1 MYKSGTELEILFF
14 MKSSTSL
21 SKFFLLML
29 DIQGKGLMTTYWLL
43 GEEGSEESET
53 LKEEDEEGEEVVE
66 EANKE
71 KCDLFEEEEEE
82 GEEETC
88 ALVTYTV
95 SDHDSE
101 RLMSNSLDRLDEE
114 ESLTTGKK
122 IPTKETSLEK
132 DEDKSWRV

>member
-1 MYKSGTELEILFF
+1 
-14 MKSSTSL
+14 
-21 SKFFLLML
+21 ML
-29 DIQGKGLMTTYWLL
+29 DVQGKGLMTTYWLL

-53 LKEEDEEGEEVVE
+53 LKEEDEEQEEVVE

-71 KCDLFEEEEEE
+71 KCDLFEEEE
-82 GEEETC
+82 EEETC

>member
-1 MYKSGTELEILFF
+1 
-14 MKSSTSL
+14 
-21 SKFFLLML
+21 ML
-29 DIQGKGLMTTYWLL
+29 DAQGKGLMTTYWLL

-53 LKEEDEEGEEVVE
+53 LKEEDEEVVK

-82 GEEETC
+82 DEEEETC
-88 ALVTYTV
+88 VLVTYTV

>member
-1 MYKSGTELEILFF
+1 
-14 MKSSTSL
+14 
-21 SKFFLLML
+21 
-29 DIQGKGLMTTYWLL
+29 MTTYWLL

-53 LKEEDEEGEEVVE
+53 LKEEDEEQEEGEEVVV

-71 KCDLFEEEEEE
+71 KCDLFEEEE
-82 GEEETC
+82 EEETC

-101 RLMSNSLDRLDEE
+101 RLMSNSLDGLDEE

>member
-1 MYKSGTELEILFF
+1 
-14 MKSSTSL
+14 
-21 SKFFLLML
+21 ML
-29 DIQGKGLMTTYWLL
+29 DVQGKGLMTTYWLL

-53 LKEEDEEGEEVVE
+53 LKEEDEEQEEVVE
-66 EANKE
+66 EAGKE

-82 GEEETC
+82 EEETC

>member
-1 MYKSGTELEILFF
+1 
-14 MKSSTSL
+14 
-21 SKFFLLML
+21 ML
-29 DIQGKGLMTTYWLL
+29 DAQGKGLMTTYWLL

-53 LKEEDEEGEEVVE
+53 LKEEDEEVVK

-82 GEEETC
+82 DEEEETC
-88 ALVTYTV
+88 VLVTYTV

-101 RLMSNSLDRLDEE
+101 RLMSNSLDRLNEE

-122 IPTKETSLEK
+122 TSLEK

>member
-1 MYKSGTELEILFF
+1 
-14 MKSSTSL
+14 
-21 SKFFLLML
+21 ML

-53 LKEEDEEGEEVVE
+53 LKEEDEEQEEVVV

-71 KCDLFEEEEEE
+71 KCDLFEEEE
-82 GEEETC
+82 EEETC

>member
-1 MYKSGTELEILFF
+1 
-14 MKSSTSL
+14 
-21 SKFFLLML
+21 ML
-29 DIQGKGLMTTYWLL
+29 DVQGKGLMTTYWLL

-53 LKEEDEEGEEVVE
+53 LKEEDEEQEEVVE

-82 GEEETC
+82 EEEEETC

>member
-1 MYKSGTELEILFF
+1 
-14 MKSSTSL
+14 
-21 SKFFLLML
+21 ML
-29 DIQGKGLMTTYWLL
+29 DVQGKGLMTTYWLL

-53 LKEEDEEGEEVVE
+53 LKEEDEEVEEVVE
-66 EANKE
+66 EANKG
-71 KCDLFEEEEEE
+71 KCDLFEEEE
-82 GEEETC
+82 EEETC

>member
-1 MYKSGTELEILFF
+1 MDEE
-14 MKSSTSL
+14 
-21 SKFFLLML
+21 
-29 DIQGKGLMTTYWLL
+29 Q
-43 GEEGSEESET
+43 EEGQ
-53 LKEEDEEGEEVVE
+53 EVVE
-66 EANKE
+66 VVDKE

-82 GEEETC
+82 EEEETC

>member
-1 MYKSGTELEILFF
+1 M
-14 MKSSTSL
+14 
-21 SKFFLLML
+21 SKFSLLTL
-29 DIQGKGLMTTYWLL
+29 DVQGKGLMTTYWLL

-53 LKEEDEEGEEVVE
+53 LKEEDEEQEEGEEVV

-71 KCDLFEEEEEE
+71 KCDLFEEEEE
-82 GEEETC
+82 EEETC

-101 RLMSNSLDRLDEE
+101 RLMSNSLDGLDEE

>member
-1 MYKSGTELEILFF
+1 M
-14 MKSSTSL
+14 
-21 SKFFLLML
+21 SKFSLLTL
-29 DIQGKGLMTTYWLL
+29 DVQGKGLMTTYWLL
-43 GEEGSEESET
+43 GEEGSEERET
-53 LKEEDEEGEEVVE
+53 LKEEDEEQEEGEEVV

-71 KCDLFEEEEEE
+71 KCDLFEEEEE
-82 GEEETC
+82 EEETC

-101 RLMSNSLDRLDEE
+101 RLMSNSLDGLDEE

>member
-1 MYKSGTELEILFF
+1 M
-14 MKSSTSL
+14 
-21 SKFFLLML
+21 SKFSLLTL
-29 DIQGKGLMTTYWLL
+29 DVQGKGLMTTYWLL

-53 LKEEDEEGEEVVE
+53 LKEEDEEQEEVVV

-71 KCDLFEEEEEE
+71 KCDLFEEEE
-82 GEEETC
+82 EEETC

>member
-1 MYKSGTELEILFF
+1 
-14 MKSSTSL
+14 
-21 SKFFLLML
+21 ML
-29 DIQGKGLMTTYWLL
+29 DVQGKGLMTTYWLL

-53 LKEEDEEGEEVVE
+53 LKEEDEEQEEVVE

-82 GEEETC
+82 EEEPC

-101 RLMSNSLDRLDEE
+101 RLVSSSLDRLDEE
-114 ESLTTGKK
+114 GSLTTGKK

>member
-1 MYKSGTELEILFF
+1 
-14 MKSSTSL
+14 
-21 SKFFLLML
+21 ML
-29 DIQGKGLMTTYWLL
+29 DVQGKGLMTTYWLL

-53 LKEEDEEGEEVVE
+53 LKEEDEEQEEVVE
-66 EANKE
+66 EAGKE

-82 GEEETC
+82 EEEETC

>member
-1 MYKSGTELEILFF
+1 
-14 MKSSTSL
+14 
-21 SKFFLLML
+21 ML
-29 DIQGKGLMTTYWLL
+29 DVQGKGLMTTYWLL

-53 LKEEDEEGEEVVE
+53 LKEEDEEQEEGEEVVV